1 MTFWQGV
8 ALGIVQGLTEFLPIS
23 SSGHLVVTKELFN
36 LSSPGVLVE
45 VALHVATLIAVVF
58 VYRDRLWRLL
68 SGAISGGRDEW
79 YYLMLLAIGTLPAA
93 FVGFFLADWI
103 ESVFDSLM
111 VVGIDFLVTGA
122 ILWSTRRAPVGD
134 VGERPSTRTA
144 GAIGLAQAV
153 AVLPGISRSGS
164 TIATAMWLGLDPVR
178 AAEYSFLLSIPVV
191 LGAAALQL
199 PNLAADVTAVGAIPL
214 LAGFVTSLAAG
225 IFAIRLL
232 VALLKRGRFHRFAP
246 YCLTIGIATIAWAVT
261 RG

>member
-23 SSGHLVVTKELFN
+23 SSGHLVVTKELFD
-36 LSSPGVLVE
+36 LSSPGILVE

-58 VYRDRLWRLL
+58 VYRNRLWCLL
-68 SGAISGGRDEW
+68 SGAISGDRDERH
-79 YYLMLLAIGTLPAA
+79 YLMLLAIGTLPAA

-103 ESVFDSLM
+103 ERVFDSLM

-122 ILWSTRRAPVGD
+122 ILWSTRRAPAGD
-134 VGERPSTRTA
+134 AAERPSTRTA

-214 LAGFVTSLAAG
+214 LAGFVASLAAG
-225 IFAIRLL
+225 ILAIRLL